1 MARLWTVVLL
11 TTAVRA
17 IPAGGRRALL
27 LRGGGDTPNDTFA
40 PYAQLFK
47 QSGASPD
54 AVQDLEQAVAAG
66 ASNDE
71 CCEKVLT
78 FKREQAMIEQVRWCM
93 VARMH
98 AWWFRSR
105 DAPPS

>member
-54 AVQDLEQAVAAG
+54 AD
-66 ASNDE
+66 ASE
-71 CCEKVLT
+71 PRRAFLATSRAWSKACC
-78 FKREQAMIEQVRWCM
+78 A
-93 VARMH
+93 
-98 AWWFRSR
+98 S
-105 DAPPS
+105 